1 MSSNAAKRRGSTRI
15 PAKRTLVDRETQR
28 LENSP
33 LGEFVCD
40 ISLKS
45 MQGAFYQSKAD
56 QPHPA
61 RARQNFRCST
71 CAIVRDS
78 CKDDF
83 CA

>member
-1 MSSNAAKRRGSTRI
+1 
-15 PAKRTLVDRETQR
+15 
-28 LENSP
+28 

-78 CKDDF
+78 CKDDL